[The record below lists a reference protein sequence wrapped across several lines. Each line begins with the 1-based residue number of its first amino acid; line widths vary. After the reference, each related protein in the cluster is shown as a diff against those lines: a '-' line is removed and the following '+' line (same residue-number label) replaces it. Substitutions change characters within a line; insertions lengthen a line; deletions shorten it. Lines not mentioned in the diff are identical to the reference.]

1 MARVDLTVPFSEKEE
16 AKQVGARWDSTSKVW
31 FVPDGVD
38 PHAFQRWLPS
48 PPDVTIRAD
57 SYSVAQTEDAC
68 WKCGDLT
75 RMYSFLLPTGYQT
88 FEQGEDDVEAWF
100 ANEGKSMVSYVTDL
114 LPSVAAR
121 IKSITRHYY
130 LDFSK
135 TTNSSYW
142 MNHCEHCGMKQGDFA
157 MHCEPGG
164 AFFPMD
170 EEALASIKL
179 QPVSEAF
186 SCNGSTSFDSLM
198 DEI

>member
-16 AKQVGARWDSTSKVW
+16 AKQLGARWDSSSKVW

-48 PPDVTIRAD
+48 PPDVTIRAN
-57 SYSVAQTEDAC
+57 SYSVAQTGDAC
-68 WKCGDLT
+68 WKCGEFT

-88 FEQGEDDVEAWF
+88 FEQGDDDVEAWF
-100 ANEGKSMVSYVTDL
+100 TNEGQSMVSYVTDL

-121 IKSITRHYY
+121 IKSIARYYY

-179 QPVSEAF
+179 QLVSEAF

-198 DEI
+198 DNL